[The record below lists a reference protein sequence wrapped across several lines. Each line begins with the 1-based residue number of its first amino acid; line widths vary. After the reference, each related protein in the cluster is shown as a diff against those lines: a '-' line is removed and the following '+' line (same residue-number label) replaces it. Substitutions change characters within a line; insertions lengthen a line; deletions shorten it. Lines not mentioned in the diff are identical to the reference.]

1 MYHLKHNK
9 HAPEGIVS
17 CRNIF
22 KSVLLEGVSEMI
34 VDEIKMWI

>member
-17 CRNIF
+17 CHNVGSLVR
-22 KSVLLEGVSEMI
+22 GVSEMI
-34 VDEIKMWI
+34 VDEIKIWL